1 MMNLPQKL
9 AALRSAMRSHNI
21 DAVLIPSSDPH
32 QSEYVADHWQERSWI
47 SGFTGSAGIVA
58 VTKDHAGLWTDS
70 RYFLQGEMELK
81 NTGYLLHKMTNQ
93 FGVPYIEFL
102 ADNLP
107 SGSKVAINGKMFSKT
122 VVSSMK
128 DAFSKKG
135 IDLNY
140 KLDLISEIWHDRPK
154 LSDAPITHHE
164 SKYSG
169 KTIAE
174 KLNHLREEMKELGA
188 DYHLVTTLDDIAWT
202 FNIRGKDVEY
212 NPVAVAYAVVGI
224 KGAELFIDENKLTD
238 EVKKQLDKAKVNVQ
252 PYQEIIGYLNGMKDQ
267 STILIDPLL
276 CNQTVYDAVNAKI
289 INGTSIPKKLK
300 AIKNEVEIQHI
311 RNVMKKDGAA
321 LAETFYWMEQ
331 CLSQKTKINEV
342 DLALKLAENRGKQKF
357 YQGESFSA
365 IVGYQSNGA
374 IIHYRPETNS
384 CKEIH
389 PQGIILVDSGGQYCD
404 GTTDIT
410 RTFAL
415 GVPTD
420 EQKMAYTLVLKG
432 MIALSMIKFP
442 EGTTGGQLDT
452 IARQY
457 LWSAGLNY
465 GHGTGHGVG
474 FFLNVHEP
482 PQGFTPL
489 ASERSRTE
497 HVVGM
502 LTSNEPG
509 YYKEGEFGIRIENL
523 VLTSPSQHKGF
534 LEHETV
540 TLYPFDHTLIDKSL
554 LTKDEINWI
563 NNYHK
568 QVYAGCSSLLK
579 GDIKAW
585 FKNKCRKV

>member
-1 MMNLPQKL
+1 MMNVPQKL
-9 AALRSAMRSHNI
+9 AALRSAMAQHNI
-21 DAVLIPSSDPH
+21 DAILIPSSDPH

-58 VTKDHAGLWTDS
+58 ITKDHAGLWTDS
-70 RYFLQGEMELK
+70 RYFLQAEMELK
-81 NTGYLLHKMTNQ
+81 NTGFVLHKMANQ

-102 ADNLP
+102 ADTLT
-107 SGSKVAINGKMFSKT
+107 SGSKVAINGKMFSKN
-122 VVSSMK
+122 VVGSMK
-128 DAFSKKG
+128 DAFGKKG

-140 KLDLISEIWHDRPK
+140 KLDLISEIWHNRPK
-154 LSDAPITHHE
+154 LSDAPITYHD

-174 KLNHLREEMKELGA
+174 KLNILREEMKQVGA
-188 DYHLVTTLDDIAWT
+188 DYHLITTLDDVAWT
-202 FNIRGKDVEY
+202 FNMRGKDVDY
-212 NPVAVAYAVVGI
+212 NPVAIAYAVVGAKI
-224 KGAELFIDENKLTD
+224 ADLFIDEKKLTD
-238 EVKKQLDKAKVNVQ
+238 EMKKQLTKAKVNVH
-252 PYQEIIGYLNGMKDQ
+252 PYQEIIGYLNMMKDQ
-267 STILIDPLL
+267 STMLVDSSL
-276 CNQTVYDAVNAKI
+276 CNQAVFDAINGKI
-289 INGTSIPKKLK
+289 INGTSIPKKWK

-331 CLSQKTKINEV
+331 CLAQKIKMNEV
-342 DLALKLAENRGKQKF
+342 DLALKLAENRGKQKY

-374 IIHYRPETNS
+374 IIHYRPESNT
-384 CKEIH
+384 CKVIH
-389 PQGIILVDSGGQYCD
+389 PEGILLVDSGGQYSD

-415 GVPTD
+415 GSPTE
-420 EQKMAYTLVLKG
+420 EQIKAYTLVLKG
-432 MIALSMIKFP
+432 MVALSRIKFP

-452 IARQY
+452 IARQF
-457 LWSAGLNY
+457 LWSEGLNY

-540 TLYPFDHTLIDKSL
+540 TLYPFDHKLIDKSL
-554 LTKDEINWI
+554 LSKDEINWI

-568 QVYAGCSSLLK
+568 QVYAGCSGLLK
-579 GDIKAW
+579 GEIKAW
-585 FKNKCRKV
+585 FKEKCRKI